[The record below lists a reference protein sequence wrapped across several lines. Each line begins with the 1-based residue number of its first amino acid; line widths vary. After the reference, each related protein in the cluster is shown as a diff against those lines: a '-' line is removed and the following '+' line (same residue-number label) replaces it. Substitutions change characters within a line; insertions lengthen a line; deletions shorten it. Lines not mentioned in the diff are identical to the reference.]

1 MESEP
6 VPQVNFSRNKELKY
20 LREYLAPIKDPSIK
34 GAIYLTYLANCD
46 FNTDMEPNSIIEFVD
61 DDMEKLLSIEDN
73 PDRAMQVRNFSQS
86 QCVKITFVLSC

>member
-1 MESEP
+1 
-6 VPQVNFSRNKELKY
+6 
-20 LREYLAPIKDPSIK
+20 
-34 GAIYLTYLANCD
+34 
-46 FNTDMEPNSIIEFVD
+46 MEPTSIIEFVD